1 MPGQYFVLRTSVK
14 RCLTMS
20 SHDSAGMVSI
30 PLGACTTRLAP
41 RTVAGSKTMMLKR
54 VYFIVIDAWE
64 FSAEI
69 PDTTTTR
76 PRKEG
81 QYIHVTPGS
90 SAEAQTA

>member
-1 MPGQYFVLRTSVK
+1 
-14 RCLTMS
+14 
-20 SHDSAGMVSI
+20 
-30 PLGACTTRLAP
+30 
-41 RTVAGSKTMMLKR
+41 MMLKR

>member
-1 MPGQYFVLRTSVK
+1 
-14 RCLTMS
+14 MS
-20 SHDSAGMVSI
+20 SHNSAGMVSI

-41 RTVAGSKTMMLKR
+41 RTVAGSKTMMLR
-54 VYFIVIDAWE
+54 RLYFIVIDAWE
-64 FSAEI
+64 LLPEI

-90 SAEAQTA
+90 NSEAQTA